1 MPIRLQVEEAF
12 VSRRFRT
19 GVLFLW
25 ILSPRR
31 SYASTRNCAAS
42 PYHTSKRK
50 RPIMTQSIDLT
61 AEKLET
67 RQMMA
72 GDVSVS
78 VNSGDLIIEGDDGN
92 NELII
97 QGTGVDGEFALYAA
111 NGTSVN
117 GYSSIVVAGV
127 TDDIRIHLRDG
138 NNKLGLNRVDVP
150 DDLRIR
156 LGNGDDEVAIEN
168 LAVGDDADIR
178 TGGGDDAIMFR
189 RGRINDRFTIRT
201 GAGADEIGLSEVGSD
216 RTAINTGR
224 SADEVAVVDSVF
236 NDKAIVSMG
245 AGDDLLFF
253 AANIGRLRAN
263 GSAGVDAATVDVAG
277 ERGFEFG
284 DVHLVAATIQIDPA
298 VGLIAASL
306 DLGTI

>member
-1 MPIRLQVEEAF
+1 
-12 VSRRFRT
+12 
-19 GVLFLW
+19 
-25 ILSPRR
+25 
-31 SYASTRNCAAS
+31 
-42 PYHTSKRK
+42 
-50 RPIMTQSIDLT
+50 MTQSIDLT